1 MKYTHL
7 TREERHTISTLKRKG
22 DSPAIIAST
31 LGRSRST
38 ICRELKRNATDLG
51 GYQYLHADR
60 LSQQRSQSA
69 SCRTSRCSPV
79 SWEFAVEKLISQQRS
94 PDQISCELKILKLPS
109 ISHETIYLR
118 IDANKVVGG
127 DLHIHLRHKIKSY
140 RNRNLAQDNRG
151 RIPNAISIENRPAV
165 VDERSR
171 LGDWEM
177 DTVIGK
183 ASGSVLVTMVE
194 RMSRYTIIA
203 KIPNKTADAVATAI
217 MVRLLPHRSKLHT
230 LTFDNG
236 KEFSSHAIIDAILD
250 SSSYFAHPYS
260 SWERGLNENT
270 NGLIRQ
276 YFPKGT
282 DFDRITEDQIAE
294 VEQKLNSRPRK
305 CLERKTPASIF
316 FSN

>member
-1 MKYTHL
+1 
-7 TREERHTISTLKRKG
+7 
-22 DSPAIIAST
+22 
-31 LGRSRST
+31 
-38 ICRELKRNATDLG
+38 
-51 GYQYLHADR
+51 
-60 LSQQRSQSA
+60 
-69 SCRTSRCSPV
+69 
-79 SWEFAVEKLISQQRS
+79 
-94 PDQISCELKILKLPS
+94 
-109 ISHETIYLR
+109 
-118 IDANKVVGG
+118 
-127 DLHIHLRHKIKSY
+127 
-140 RNRNLAQDNRG
+140 
-151 RIPNAISIENRPAV
+151 V

-203 KIPNKTADAVATAI
+203 KVPNKTADAVAMAI

>member
-7 TREERHTISTLKRKG
+7 TREERHTISTMNRKG
-22 DSPAIIAST
+22 DSPATIASA
-31 LGRSRST
+31 LGRSRSS
-38 ICRELKRNATDLG
+38 IYRELKRNATDLG

-60 LSQQRSQSA
+60 LAQQRSKSA
-69 SCRTSRCSPV
+69 SCRSSRCSPK
-79 SWEFAVEKLISQQRS
+79 SWDFAVEKLTSQQWS
-94 PDQISCELKILKLPS
+94 PDQISCELKMLKLPA

-118 IDANKVVGG
+118 IYADKKLGG
-127 DLHIHLRHKIKSY
+127 DLHTHLRHQMKSY
-140 RNRNLAQDNRG
+140 RNRSLTQDKRG
-151 RIPNAISIENRPAV
+151 RIPNAISIDDRPAV

-194 RMSRYTIIA
+194 RKSRYTIIA
-203 KIPNKTADAVATAI
+203 KVPNRTADAVAKAI
-217 MVRLLPHRSKLHT
+217 MVRLLPYRSKLHT

-236 KEFSSHAIIDAILD
+236 KEFSAHATIDAILD
-250 SSSYFAHPYS
+250 SASYFAHPYS

-276 YFPKGT
+276 YSPKGS
-282 DFDRITEDQIAE
+282 DFDQISESQIAE

-305 CLERKTPASIF
+305 CLEGKTPASIF

>member
-7 TREERHTISTLKRKG
+7 TREERHTISTMKRKG
-22 DSPAIIAST
+22 DSPAIIASA
-31 LGRSRST
+31 LGRARST
-38 ICRELKRNATDLG
+38 ISRELKRNATNLG
-51 GYQYLHADR
+51 GYQYSQADR
-60 LSQQRSQSA
+60 LSQRRSQLA
-69 SCRTSRCSPV
+69 SCRASRCSLE
-79 SWEFAVEKLISQQRS
+79 SWEFAVEKLTSQQWS
-94 PDQISCELKILKLPS
+94 PDQISSELKILNRPA

-118 IDANKVVGG
+118 VYADKQVGG
-127 DLHIHLRHKIKSY
+127 ELHTHLRHKIKSY
-140 RNRNLAQDNRG
+140 RNRSLTQDNRG
-151 RIPNAISIENRPAV
+151 RIPNAVSIDKRPAV
-165 VDERSR
+165 VEERSR

-177 DTVIGK
+177 DTIIGR

-194 RMSRYTIIA
+194 RLSRYTIIA
-203 KIPNKTADAVATAI
+203 KVPNKTAHAVAMAI
-217 MVRLLPHRSKLHT
+217 MMRLLPHRSKLHT

-236 KEFSSHAIIDAILD
+236 KEFSAHAIIDAILE
-250 SSSYFAHPYS
+250 STSYFAHPYS

-282 DFDRITEDQIAE
+282 DFDEVTESQIEE

-316 FSN
+316 FKN